1 MGSLT
6 HSAEAA
12 DCLLRG
18 TKRCSLLRTGARA
31 CRGEAVEVALVA
43 AWGGLRSKI
52 IIVERIRGLE
62 KWRGKIFDRLSPPC
76 PIADRTGCTVR
87 PSGRAEVPAGRCAC
101 VRGLRGEPGCGFV
114 AKKVSHFWGQPMV
127 RPAPGIWVF
136 RPADGREKRTLAQNS
151 ALQSC

>member
-1 MGSLT
+1 MGILT

-18 TKRCSLLRTGARA
+18 THRCSLLRIGDCA
-31 CRGEAVEVALVA
+31 CRGEAVEGHSWRPGEVCGRRFCRENSGVVNVA
-43 AWGGLRSKI
+43 GK
-52 IIVERIRGLE
+52 
-62 KWRGKIFDRLSPPC
+62 KIFDRLSPPC
-76 PIADRTGCTVR
+76 PIADRSGCTVR
-87 PSGRAEVPAGRCAC
+87 ASGRAEVPAGCCAC

-136 RPADGREKRTLAQNS
+136 KPADGREKRTLAQNS
-151 ALQSC
+151 ALQTC